1 MSQKANTL
9 KYLYFL
15 LLIFLVFSIFQLF
28 LSSKTNNIIP
38 ANLEYSPYPDTL
50 HLLASDNLT
59 AISPYEAIFADDVF
73 LINQVYQGL
82 VKLDNHMVEV
92 PDLAK
97 YWIVDSAHTK
107 YTFYLKKNQLFHN
120 GEIVYADDVVE
131 SLEYFLK
138 NKKDSY
144 IRPYFKV
151 IKGAEEFWEGKSPH
165 VEGIRRESPYKLSFV
180 LYHPYIPFLKLL
192 SLPEA
197 KIMPASILRK
207 DKVNLDDYPIG
218 SGAYFIKEKTKSN
231 ILLEAFNWDERKGA
245 SVNIKYFQIWI
256 DEKIISDRFEK
267 NDFDISY
274 GHVRELRDP
283 TNLFDMFQ
291 SPSLSLTF
299 LGINYKKSPTDNK
312 NIRKALFYGIDQ
324 NKVREAYGSI
334 ASPVNF
340 YCPLNL
346 PRDIESFPIQHYD
359 YSTAETFLNKALEQ
373 LNLNHI
379 PKLLIAIDST
389 LYSNVI
395 ANVVLQ
401 DLDSLGIPYN
411 VNYYSDLSLEDEA
424 KLIQKNNLFLF
435 GWYMDVP
442 DPEYFF
448 DVLFN
453 SKQSTNFMQYSN
465 DIVDSLLH
473 ESYSNKHLEN
483 RLKSYVKIEKIL
495 MDDVPIVPLLNDY
508 EDVLY
513 KKSLNNVMFNRIGIV
528 GLDLSKV
535 QINID
540 ARQKHL
546 AHL

>member
-1 MSQKANTL
+1 MNRKANTL
-9 KYLYFL
+9 KSLYLL
-15 LLIFLVFSIFQLF
+15 ILIFLVISIVKVIH
-28 LSSKTNNIIP
+28 STKTNDSATTFVDYLP
-38 ANLEYSPYPDTL
+38 YSDTL
-50 HLLASDNLT
+50 HILARDNLT
-59 AISPYEAIFADDVF
+59 AVSPYEAIFADDVF

-97 YWIVDSAHTK
+97 YWTVDSQHTK
-107 YTFYLKKNQLFHN
+107 YTFYLKRNQLFHN
-120 GEIVYADDVVE
+120 EEVVHTDDVIE

-151 IKGAEEFWEGKSPH
+151 IKGAVEFWEGKSPH
-165 VEGIRRESPYKLSFV
+165 VEGIIRESPYKISFI
-180 LYHPYIPFLKLL
+180 LQHPYIPFLKLL

-197 KIMPASILRK
+197 KIMPASVLRK
-207 DKVNLDDYPIG
+207 EGINLDDYPIG
-218 SGAYFIKEKTKSN
+218 SGAYLIKEKTKSN
-231 ILLEAFNWDERKGA
+231 ILLEAFDWDKRKGT
-245 SVNIKYFQIWI
+245 SVYIKYFQVWL
-256 DEKIISDRFEK
+256 DEEIITNRFEK
-267 NDFDISY
+267 NNFDISY
-274 GHVRELRDP
+274 SHVRELKDP
-283 TNLFDMFQ
+283 TNLFDKFQ

-299 LGINYKKSPTDNK
+299 LGINYQRPPTDNK
-312 NIRKALFYGIDQ
+312 NVRKALFYGIDQ
-324 NKVREAYGSI
+324 NKVREEVRSI
-334 ASPVNF
+334 ANPVNF

-346 PRDIESFPIQHYD
+346 PRDVESFPIKQYD
-359 YSTAETFLNKALEQ
+359 YSKAKTFLNNALEH
-373 LNLNHI
+373 LNSNGI

-395 ANVVLQ
+395 TNVVLKN
-401 DLDSLGIPYN
+401 LDSLGIPYD

-453 SKQSTNFMQYSN
+453 SKQSTNFTQYSN
-465 DIVDSLLH
+465 NIVDSLLT
-473 ESYSNKHLEN
+473 ECYSNRHLEN

-508 EDVLY
+508 EDIVF
-513 KKSLNNVMFNRIGIV
+513 KRSLNNVMFNRIGIV

-535 QINID
+535 QINIETHQKLL
-540 ARQKHL
+540 ARL
-546 AHL
+546 